1 LANFLARGVIADIFA
16 LPTPVS
22 VNWSLPSGA
31 SANALTK
38 CSVIVTLH
46 DDEDVVHEHDM
57 SEPAVEQEHGEVH
70 EPESL
75 PTPDVNNIRRSY
87 GSTSLS
93 TKIMG
98 MPILTD
104 QSVSSLLNICAVE
117 KSSSMKMRSDF
128 EGCAG
133 CGC

>member
-1 LANFLARGVIADIFA
+1 M
-16 LPTPVS
+16 S
-22 VNWSLPSGA
+22 VLEE
-31 SANALTK
+31 K
-38 CSVIVTLH
+38 
-46 DDEDVVHEHDM
+46 
-57 SEPAVEQEHGEVH
+57 QEHGEAH
-70 EPESL
+70 ELESL

-87 GSTSLS
+87 GSTSFS

-104 QSVSSLLNICAVE
+104 QSVISLFNIWAVE

-128 EGCAG
+128 EGFAG

>member
-1 LANFLARGVIADIFA
+1 
-16 LPTPVS
+16 
-22 VNWSLPSGA
+22 
-31 SANALTK
+31 
-38 CSVIVTLH
+38 VTLH
-46 DDEDVVHEHDM
+46 DDEDGMHEHDK
-57 SEPAVEQEHGEVH
+57 SVPEEEQEHGEEH

-75 PTPDVNNIRRSY
+75 PTPEVNNIRRSY
-87 GSTSLS
+87 DSTSFS

-104 QSVSSLLNICAVE
+104 QSVSSLFNICAVE